1 MPERVDA
8 GETDAIND
16 DMVETA
22 KKFALKTGAVVA
34 VTGKTD
40 IVTDGTKTFLIN
52 NGNKMM
58 SSITGTGC
66 QLSALMT
73 AFAAANKDDILTACA
88 AAVCTMGLCGE
99 KGAERMTSLDGN
111 SSYRNYIID
120 AVYNLT
126 GDDLERGAKYEVR

>member
-1 MPERVDA
+1 
-8 GETDAIND
+8 
-16 DMVETA
+16 
-22 KKFALKTGAVVA
+22 
-34 VTGKTD
+34 
-40 IVTDGTKTFLIN
+40 
-52 NGNKMM
+52 MM

-99 KGAERMTSLDGN
+99 KGAGRMTSLDGN

>member
-1 MPERVDA
+1 
-8 GETDAIND
+8 
-16 DMVETA
+16 MVETA

-88 AAVCTMGLCGE
+88 AAVSQWDC
-99 KGAERMTSLDGN
+99 A
-111 SSYRNYIID
+111 
-120 AVYNLT
+120 
-126 GDDLERGAKYEVR
+126 AKKAPRE